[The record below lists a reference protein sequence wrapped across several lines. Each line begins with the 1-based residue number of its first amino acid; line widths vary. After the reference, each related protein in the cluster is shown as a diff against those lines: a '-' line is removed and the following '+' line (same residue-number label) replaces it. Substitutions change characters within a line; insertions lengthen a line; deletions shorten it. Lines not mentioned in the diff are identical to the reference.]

1 MKTSEFVRQFA
12 PPVEREGVK
21 FRRDRWFESANVID
35 LWLMRTAEEVA
46 RMERLRLSSG
56 LAWPPRAGACAQG
69 GKIVVIGEGG
79 DSAAKR

>member
-21 FRRDRWFESANVID
+21 FCRHRWFESANVVD
-35 LWLMRTAEEVA
+35 LWAVRTEGEVA

-56 LAWPPRAGACAQG
+56 LAWPPRAGAQG
-69 GKIVVIGEGG
+69 GQIMVIGEGVVSPG
-79 DSAAKR
+79 GR